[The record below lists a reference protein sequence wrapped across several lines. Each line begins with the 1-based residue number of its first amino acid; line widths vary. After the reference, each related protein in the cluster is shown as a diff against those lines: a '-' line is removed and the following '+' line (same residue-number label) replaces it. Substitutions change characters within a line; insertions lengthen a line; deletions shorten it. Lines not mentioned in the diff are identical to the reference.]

1 MWHYLAR
8 RGAAGLLTAAAA
20 VVATFVMLRIAPGD
34 PISVLLGDMATDA
47 EIAAAREAYGLDQP
61 VWQQLLIY
69 MRRAMTL
76 DFGHSISQGVP
87 VYELVL
93 SRLPATALLAA
104 ATMALVIVVAIPL
117 GVLAAVYK
125 GGLVDRIANGSAFVM
140 ISLPEF
146 WVGIV
151 LILLFSRWL
160 GWLPSGGAGSPLAIV
175 MPAVTLAL
183 PLIAVN
189 IRLMCTETLNVLKA
203 PYVTMARSRGL
214 APRQVLRRHVI
225 RNALIPVLTIGGVQ
239 FGQLLGGAVI
249 VETVFNWPGVGQ
261 LLIRS
266 IGLRDYPVVQGCLI
280 LITAAVILINMLV
293 DIGYRLIDPR
303 FRTS

>member
-1 MWHYLAR
+1 MLHYLGR
-8 RGAAGLLTAAAA
+8 RAVACLLTIAAA
-20 VVATFVMLRIAPGD
+20 VIATFVMLRVAPGD
-34 PISVLLGDMATDA
+34 PIAVLLGDMATAA
-47 EIAAAREAYGLDQP
+47 EIAAAREAYGLDRSI
-61 VWQQLLIY
+61 WEQLLIY
-69 MRRAMTL
+69 MQRAVTL
-76 DFGHSISQGVP
+76 DFGRSISQGVP
-87 VYELVL
+87 VHELVL

-104 ATMALVIVVAIPL
+104 ATMLLVVVVAIPVGL
-117 GVLAAVYK
+117 LAAVK
-125 GGLVDRIANGSAFVM
+125 QGRLFERFANGSAFVL

-151 LILLFSRWL
+151 LILILSRYL
-160 GWLPSGGAGSPLAIV
+160 GILPSGGAATWTSII

-203 PYVTMARSRGL
+203 PYVTMARARGL
-214 APRQVLRRHVI
+214 TQGQVLRRHVV

-249 VETVFNWPGVGQ
+249 IETVFNWPGVGQ

-293 DIGYRLIDPR
+293 DVCYRLIDPR